1 MLFYVLIQASIVV
14 QNVFL
19 KEDQENRQ
27 IFCQID
33 KKKKRKE
40 TLKMK
45 WIKIDLSEE
54 DITTDTTEIQSII
67 SNDY

>member
-33 KKKKRKE
+33 KKKKEKRNPQNEMNKNRLE
-40 TLKMK
+40 
-45 WIKIDLSEE
+45 
-54 DITTDTTEIQSII
+54 
-67 SNDY
+67 